1 MNSERLILR
10 AVTLKATCRAKT
22 KQQIW
27 KTSWKCVT
35 LVVVNVTS
43 SCSIHFKK
51 SIFYSSGLKNWKCAE
66 VHLLGTELFSVF
78 KYKIL
83 TAT

>member
-1 MNSERLILR
+1 MNSERLILW
-10 AVTLKATCRAKT
+10 AVTLKATCHAKT

-35 LVVVNVTS
+35 LVAVNVTS

-51 SIFYSSGLKNWKCAE
+51 SSGLKNWKCAE

-78 KYKIL
+78 QYKIM

>member
-1 MNSERLILR
+1 MNSERLILQ
-10 AVTLKATCRAKT
+10 AVTLKATSCAKT

-35 LVVVNVTS
+35 LVAVNITS
-43 SCSIHFKK
+43 SCGIHFKK
-51 SIFYSSGLKNWKCAE
+51 SSGLKNWKCVE
-66 VHLLGTELFSVF
+66 VLLLGTELFPVF
-78 KYKIL
+78 QYKIM